1 MRVAQLPDR
10 LIYLGVIA
18 VLVGLNLFLIW
29 PSKPVPDDAPPPV
42 DVSSRTAS
50 ASSSPEPTAQLPRAT
65 VPRVDP
71 AGDLNRADWAVV
83 FPGNDPPA
91 SLDEAMPFLLG
102 RMGDLTPAQEARYN
116 ALHVVPWRPD
126 SLDDDDS
133 EAPSRDEYYAA
144 LRAESELLADD
155 DPRKYLLLASFETT
169 IEGGVNHFLVAAAL
183 SGKPGDLLGLAYA
196 ISPAGNSPEADVRA
210 LQYRYVLTKLASALG
225 DERALIGLRGQELRQ
240 LVADHGGDAS
250 REIRAADVHAAELL
264 TAMIGWHETK
274 TGLRPAWR
282 LADRQ

>member
-42 DVSSRTAS
+42 DVSSRTDS

-116 ALHVVPWRPD
+116 ALHVVPWRPR
-126 SLDDDDS
+126 SMTTIVRHPLAMS
-133 EAPSRDEYYAA
+133 TTQRCGRNQSYWLMTIRGSTYCSRASRQPSR
-144 LRAESELLADD
+144 
-155 DPRKYLLLASFETT
+155 
-169 IEGGVNHFLVAAAL
+169 VV
-183 SGKPGDLLGLAYA
+183 
-196 ISPAGNSPEADVRA
+196 
-210 LQYRYVLTKLASALG
+210 
-225 DERALIGLRGQELRQ
+225 
-240 LVADHGGDAS
+240 
-250 REIRAADVHAAELL
+250 
-264 TAMIGWHETK
+264 
-274 TGLRPAWR
+274 
-282 LADRQ
+282 